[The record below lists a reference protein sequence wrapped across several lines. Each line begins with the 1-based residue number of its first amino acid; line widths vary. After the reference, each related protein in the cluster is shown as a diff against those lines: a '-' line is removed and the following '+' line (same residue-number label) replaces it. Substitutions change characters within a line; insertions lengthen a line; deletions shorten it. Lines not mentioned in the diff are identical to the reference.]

1 MEVLATFHIL
11 KMPPSWSRR
20 DMILFLLQEEMIQ
33 MSYTTFSLHLAL
45 YDWEFVQTLDYEAL
59 EMYQPLVFPQQTRW
73 CNINQEPHYHSKRSK
88 ASTLRS
94 PALGYIHALLCKTLT
109 WRRKSMTTVSVADFL
124 YLCAMTEH
132 LLLSLWQAIYQLVLH
147 QASDALHEKQE
158 KEIEFSVVDNKL
170 SIAIKI

>member
-59 EMYQPLVFPQQTRW
+59 EMYQPLGFPRQTRW

-132 LLLSLWQAIYQLVLH
+132 LLYPYGRPSLSQCSIRPPTHYMKNRKR
-147 QASDALHEKQE
+147 KQNFPLL
-158 KEIEFSVVDNKL
+158 ITNFL
-170 SIAIKI
+170 LL